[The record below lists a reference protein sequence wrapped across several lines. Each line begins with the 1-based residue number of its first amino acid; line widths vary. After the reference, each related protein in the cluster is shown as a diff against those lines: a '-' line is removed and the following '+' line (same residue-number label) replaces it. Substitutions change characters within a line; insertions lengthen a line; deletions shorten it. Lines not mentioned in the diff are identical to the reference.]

1 MTHDSTFETNVL
13 NTVKSVTN
21 VGAYFSNGTLF
32 LETFDSN
39 VATSVFNKLYMDVTE
54 GICFGK
60 VGSETY
66 YDFI

>member
-1 MTHDSTFETNVL
+1 MNSTAFETNVIEV
-13 NTVKSVTN
+13 VKSVTD

-32 LETFDSN
+32 LETFDSK